1 MNKSR
6 RSFVISGAILCTLLI
21 TETSLALVPAKENWT
36 AVRSRNFNLVG
47 NASERDIRQV
57 AARMEQFR
65 EVFSNLFPGLVLASP
80 VPTTVIVFKSD
91 SSFKPYKPVADGK
104 MVDAAG
110 YFQSG
115 RDVNYIALT
124 IDSQSENPFLTIFHE
139 YVHLL
144 VNNTLGRATIPPWF
158 NEGLAEY
165 YSTVEVENSR
175 KVYLGKPQMTHLT
188 LLRNNNLMPLG
199 TLLSTDYHSLER
211 NRHEERGL
219 FYAQSWALIHYLLQG
234 NEGRRRPHL
243 KKFLD
248 LLLRNSPVQQA
259 FREAFQM
266 DYGTLERELKEYVQ
280 QKSHRVDIA
289 YFDKP
294 LAFDSLMSSSQLSEA
309 QGQAYLGDLLF
320 HTQRNKEATVKLKE
334 ALALDPE
341 LSMAHASLGMAL
353 MEQKRLTEAK
363 QHLKKAV
370 AAKSA
375 NYLAH
380 YYYAYVL
387 SREGMDAYEVVTD
400 YPVETARLM
409 RAELQKAIK
418 LKPDFAESYHLLA
431 FIDLVRNENLDDAL
445 ELIQKAISLS
455 PGTEEYVFVLTQI
468 HVRKQ
473 DFVAARKVIEPLALS
488 ASDSRIRN
496 TAQGLLNSIVKL
508 QERAADYQRVLTAS
522 QGSNVSGASHFSDGQ
537 QGAQVNTYAYLEDAL
552 RKPKAGEKR
561 VQGFLSRI
569 DCTKGIVFTL
579 KVADRMLK
587 YSARKFEDLAITTFT
602 GEVSGELTCGVR
614 KTPEW
619 IILTYKPAPNARAK
633 IEGEPVAMEFVP
645 KEFKLTRK

>member
-6 RSFVISGAILCTLLI
+6 RFIVVSGAILCTLLI
-21 TETSLALVPAKENWT
+21 TQTSFAVFSAKQNWT

-65 EVFSNLFPGLVLASP
+65 EVFSSLFPGLILASP

-124 IDSQSENPFLTIFHE
+124 IDSQSEDPFLTIFHE

-144 VNNTLGRATIPPWF
+144 VNNTLGRASIPPWF

-165 YSTVEVENSR
+165 YSTFEVENSR
-175 KVYLGKPQMTHLT
+175 KVYLGKPQMTHLE

-211 NRHEERGL
+211 NKHDERGL
-219 FYAQSWALIHYLLQG
+219 FYAQSWALVHYLIQG

-248 LLLRNSPVQQA
+248 LLLKNSPVDQA

-266 DYGTLERELKEYVQ
+266 DYVTLERQLKEYVQ
-280 QKSHRVDIA
+280 RKSHRVDVA

-294 LAFDSLMSSSQLSEA
+294 LEFDSMMSSSALSEA
-309 QGQAYLGDLLF
+309 EGQAYLGDLLF
-320 HTQRNKEATVKLKE
+320 HTQRNKEATIKLRE
-334 ALALDPE
+334 ALSLDPE
-341 LSMAHASLGMAL
+341 LAMAHASLGMAL
-353 MEQKRLTEAK
+353 MEQKRLPEAK

-387 SREGMDAYEVVTD
+387 SREGMDAYEVVSD

-409 RAELQKAIK
+409 RAELQKAIR
-418 LKPDFAESYHLLA
+418 LKPDFAESYRLLA

-445 ELIQKAISLS
+445 KLIQKAISLS

-468 HVRKQ
+468 HVRRQ
-473 DFVAARKVIEPLALS
+473 DFVAARKVIEPLAES
-488 ASDSRIRN
+488 AADSRIRN
-496 TAQGLLNSIVKL
+496 TAQGLLKSIVRL
-508 QERAADYQRVLTAS
+508 QQRAADYQRVLTAS
-522 QGSNVSGASHFSDGQ
+522 QGSNVQGVSQFSDAQ
-537 QGAQVNTYAYLEDAL
+537 QGAQINSYAYLEDAL
-552 RKPKAGEKR
+552 RKPKTGEKR
-561 VQGFLSRI
+561 LQGFLNRI
-569 DCTKGIVFTL
+569 DCTKGIILTV

-587 YSARKFEDLAITTFT
+587 YSGRKLEDLIITTFT
-602 GEVSGELTCGVR
+602 GDVSGELTCGAR

-619 IILTYKPAPNARAK
+619 IILTYKPAPNTRTK
-633 IEGEPVAMEFVP
+633 TEGETVAIEFVP
-645 KEFKLTRK
+645 KEFKLARK

>member
-1 MNKSR
+1 MNKSP
-6 RSFVISGAILCTLLI
+6 RSLVVSSAILCTLLI
-21 TETSLALVPAKENWT
+21 AETGLPFVSTKEIWT
-36 AVRSRNFNLVG
+36 SVRSRNFNLVG

-65 EVFSNLFPGLVLASP
+65 EVFSKLFPGLVLASP
-80 VPTTVIVFKSD
+80 VPTTVIVFKND
-91 SSFKPYKPVADGK
+91 NSFKLYKPVADGK

-124 IDSQSENPFLTIFHE
+124 IDSQSEDPFLTIFHE

-144 VNNTLGRATIPPWF
+144 VNNTIGRASIPPWF

-165 YSTVEVENSR
+165 YSTLEVENSR
-175 KVYLGKPQMTHLT
+175 KVYLGKPQMTHLE

-211 NRHEERGL
+211 NKHDERGL
-219 FYAQSWALIHYLLQG
+219 FYAQAWVLVHYLIQG
-234 NEGRRRPHL
+234 SEGRRRPHL

-248 LLLRNSPVQQA
+248 LLQKNSSVDTA

-266 DYGTLERELKEYVQ
+266 DYTTLERQLREYVKR
-280 QKSHRVDIA
+280 KSYRVDIA

-294 LAFDSLMSSSQLSEA
+294 LEFDSTMSSSRLTEA
-309 QGQAYLGDLLF
+309 EGQAYLGDLLF

-341 LSMAHASLGMAL
+341 LAMAHASLGMAL
-353 MEQKRLTEAK
+353 MEQKRLTDAK
-363 QHLKKAV
+363 QHLKRAV
-370 AAKSA
+370 GAKSA
-375 NYLAH
+375 NFLAH
-380 YYYAYVL
+380 YYYAFVL
-387 SREGMDAYEVVTD
+387 SREGMDADEVVTD
-400 YPVETARLM
+400 YSVDTARIM
-409 RAELQKAIK
+409 RAELQKSID

-473 DFVAARKVIEPLALS
+473 DFVAARRVIEPLAES

-522 QGSNVSGASHFSDGQ
+522 QGSNVNGASQFSDAQ
-537 QGAQVNTYAYLEDAL
+537 EGAQVNSYAYLDDAL

-561 VQGFLSRI
+561 VQGFLNRI
-569 DCTKGIVFTL
+569 DCSKGIIFNM
-579 KVADRMLK
+579 KAADRVLK
-587 YSARKFEDLAITTFT
+587 FSARKLEDLTITTFT

-619 IILTYKPAPNARAK
+619 IILTYKPAPNTRAK
-633 IEGEPVAMEFVP
+633 TEGEPVAIEFVP
-645 KEFKLTRK
+645 KDFKLARK

>member
-6 RSFVISGAILCTLLI
+6 RSFVVSGAILCTLLI
-21 TETSLALVPAKENWT
+21 AETSLPFVSAKETWT

-65 EVFSNLFPGLVLASP
+65 EVFLNLFPGLLLASP

-124 IDSQSENPFLTIFHE
+124 IDSQSEDPFLTIFHE

-144 VNNTLGRATIPPWF
+144 VNNTLGRASIPPWF

-165 YSTVEVENSR
+165 YSTFEVENSR
-175 KVYLGKPQMTHLT
+175 KVYLGKPQMTHLA

-211 NRHEERGL
+211 NKHEERGL
-219 FYAQSWALIHYLLQG
+219 FYAQSWALVHYLIQG

-248 LLLRNSPVQQA
+248 LLLRNSPVEQA

-266 DYGTLERELKEYVQ
+266 DYGTLEKQLKEYVQ
-280 QKSHRVDIA
+280 RKSHRVDVA

-294 LAFDSLMSSSQLSEA
+294 LEFDSMMSSSALTEA
-309 QGQAYLGDLLF
+309 QGRAYLGDLLF

-341 LSMAHASLGMAL
+341 LAMAHASLGMAL
-353 MEQKRLTEAK
+353 MEQKRLTDAK

-375 NYLAH
+375 NFLAH

-387 SREGMDAYEVVTD
+387 SREGMDADEVVTD

-409 RAELQKAIK
+409 RAELQKAIE

-431 FIDLVRNENLDDAL
+431 FINLVRNENLDDAL

-455 PGTEEYVFVLTQI
+455 PGTEEYVFVLTEI

-473 DFVAARKVIEPLALS
+473 DFVAARKVIEPLAES

-496 TAQGLLNSIVKL
+496 TAQGLVNSIVKL

-537 QGAQVNTYAYLEDAL
+537 QGAQVNSYAYLEDAL
-552 RKPKAGEKR
+552 RKPKTGEKR
-561 VQGFLSRI
+561 VQGFLNRI
-569 DCTKGIVFTL
+569 DCTKGIIFTL
-579 KVADRMLK
+579 KVADRVLK
-587 YSARKFEDLAITTFT
+587 FSARKFEDLAITTFT
-602 GEVSGELTCGVR
+602 GEVSGELTCGAR

-619 IILTYKPAPNARAK
+619 IILTYKPAPNTRAK
-633 IEGEPVAMEFVP
+633 TEGEPVAIEFVP
-645 KEFKLTRK
+645 KDFKLARK